1 MLIIMEAIRE
11 RILSCVDAA
20 KLLQLPRSAMQNL
33 LGSGIFPSHNM
44 LHRHA
49 REAWIIYE
57 SDVNKW
63 IAEHGRTYTTRTA
76 AKAIGVTRKAFVSGY
91 RRLLST
97 CEQDPPGI
105 KVTCYGCSYRLFFDK
120 DIPVLR
126 EMLSDMPSEEE
137 ECCKGAPQQDLA
149 GLGENTSTVG
159 SGLKGLADAMLT
171 LACAIEKLAA
181 SSRQETVGGQGGET
195 HTISSSTE
203 GNISSS
209 PTVSAGQ

>member
-1 MLIIMEAIRE
+1 METIKE
-11 RILSCVDAA
+11 RILSCADAA
-20 KLLQLPRSAMQNL
+20 KLLHLPRSAMQNL

-57 SDVNKW
+57 SDVNRW

-91 RRLLST
+91 KRLLST

-126 EMLSDMPSEEE
+126 EMFSDVPSEEE
-137 ECCKGAPQQDLA
+137 ERCKDTPQQNPA
-149 GLGENTSTVG
+149 GLGEDTSTVSG
-159 SGLKGLADAMLT
+159 GLKSLANAMLA

-181 SSRQETVGGQGGET
+181 SSCQKAVEDHGGET
-195 HTISSSTE
+195 CIISPSPEGSTD
-203 GNISSS
+203 SS
-209 PTVSAGQ
+209 PAIPVE